1 MQSSRLSLIDWTD
14 VALEAMA
21 ELGTAGVNVE
31 QLSRRLGTTKGSFYH
46 HFANRHALLVA
57 ALARWE
63 EIVAADL
70 AASADIA
77 DPRARLLTGSLIG
90 VGTAA
95 DGFVDLALAVSVDD
109 PVVAAT
115 LVRVNR
121 QRLEWLTT
129 ALCDSGLDPSKAQE
143 RAVRGLS
150 AYLGLYQLQ
159 RTLGETFDRGSLVN
173 QITSIVDNMLR

>member
-1 MQSSRLSLIDWTD
+1 M
-14 VALEAMA
+14 
-21 ELGTAGVNVE
+21 
-31 QLSRRLGTTKGSFYH
+31 
-46 HFANRHALLVA
+46 
-57 ALARWE
+57 
-63 EIVAADL
+63 
-70 AASADIA
+70 
-77 DPRARLLTGSLIG
+77 
-90 VGTAA
+90 
-95 DGFVDLALAVSVDD
+95 SVDD

-129 ALCDSGLDPSKAQE
+129 ALCDSALEPSKAQE

-173 QITSIVDNMLR
+173 QITAIVDNMLR